1 MSFVHL
7 LAFSL
12 IDWLHRLG
20 LLGLFLVG
28 IIDNS
33 FIPIPGGVDIFTVL
47 LVSGHRSAWFYYAA
61 LATASAVFGGWLTY
75 RLARKGGE
83 EALEKKIGK
92 QRAEK
97 VYKKFE
103 KRGFST
109 IVVGAL
115 LPPPFPIVPVLM
127 APGILEYPTR
137 KFIVALTVGRGLRY
151 TALAYLAHVYGEQ
164 IVGFLTRYQTPL
176 LYTLLALAGLGGIA
190 AVVYIKYYRPK
201 RRRQEK
207 RAGEPME
214 ELPIPGMGNRRLK
227 QQQRPTAAETEGG
240 DAEVANHQ
248 EEKRS
253 A

>member
-1 MSFVHL
+1 MSFVHV
-7 LAFSL
+7 LAFSVV
-12 IDWLHRLG
+12 DWLHRLG
-20 LLGLFLVG
+20 AVGLFLVG

-33 FIPIPGGVDIFTVL
+33 FIPLPGGVDIFTVL
-47 LVSGHRSAWFYYAA
+47 LVSSHRSAWFYYAA
-61 LATASAVFGGWLTY
+61 MATVSSVFGGWLTY

-83 EALEKKIGK
+83 EALEKEIGK

-103 KRGFST
+103 KRGFLT
-109 IVVGAL
+109 IVIGAL

-137 KFIVALTVGRGLRY
+137 KFIFALTVGRGLRY

-164 IVGFLTRYQTPL
+164 IIGFLTRYQTPL

-190 AVVYIKYYRPK
+190 AVVYIKYYRPQ
-201 RRRQEK
+201 RRREEK
-207 RAGEPME
+207 QAGEPVE

-227 QQQRPTAAETEGG
+227 QQQQRTSAKIEG
-240 DAEVANHQ
+240 DNEEVARA
-248 EEKRS
+248 EEQKRS